1 MSQIGVEMIFSIL
14 ISSKGHSK
22 LLVLNKLAPLKCKYI
37 RANHSKFMT
46 KELRKA
52 IMLRTRFRYP
62 FLKMKTTKAKAK
74 YNKQRRIYVSLT
86 RKAKRIYFE
95 SLNLNNMW

>member
-1 MSQIGVEMIFSIL
+1 
-14 ISSKGHSK
+14 
-22 LLVLNKLAPLKCKYI
+22 
-37 RANHSKFMT
+37 MT

-86 RKAKRIYFE
+86 RKAKRIYYE